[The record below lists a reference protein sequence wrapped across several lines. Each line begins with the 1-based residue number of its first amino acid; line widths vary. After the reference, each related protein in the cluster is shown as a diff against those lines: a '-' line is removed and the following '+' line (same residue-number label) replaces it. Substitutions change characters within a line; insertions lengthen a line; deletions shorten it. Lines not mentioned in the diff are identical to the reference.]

1 MTKRTMIRTAC
12 ITRWRRGYGS
22 SQMHRR
28 AKALRVKGDDAF
40 RNSYDE
46 DTPLLAMKTRGI
58 PQQPGRRLM
67 AP

>member
-12 ITRWRRGYGS
+12 ITRWRCGVGS
-22 SQMHRR
+22 SHMHRR

-46 DTPLLAMKTRGI
+46 DTPLTTMQTRGI
-58 PQQPGRRLM
+58 PQRPLDT
-67 AP
+67 